1 MRRIKY
7 VLSALLMLMF
17 LSAGVASAVTYT
29 DTQFQTVPGQSFNF
43 NFDPVAVSDG
53 MAGSITIEARGDY
66 FGKGP
71 DGDENLDF
79 DIEGEFAQYN
89 IWFGEGSPQILKWD
103 TTTDDTHWINTW
115 TIPGADLLAITS
127 DMAALVELSLYSG
140 VGYNPPPFSENDY
153 VKVTLEYNPVPIPGT
168 LILLGSGLIGLA
180 GIRKKFK
187 R

>member
-1 MRRIKY
+1 MRQIKY

-17 LSAGVASAVTYT
+17 LSAGAASAVTYT

-71 DGDENLDF
+71 NGDENLDF

-89 IWFGEGSPQILKWD
+89 IWFGEGSPQVLRWD
-103 TTTDDTHWINTW
+103 TATDDAHWINTW
-115 TIPGADLLAITS
+115 TIPGADLSAITS
-127 DMAALVELSLYSG
+127 DMAAFVGVDLHSG
-140 VGYNPPPFSENDY
+140 VGNFYETDY